1 MIQFPKELWHKIKS
15 YEYQILQSS
24 VMPKIMTDLSFH
36 AYMPYHLSMHH
47 YKGKQKLYEQM
58 EKKRD
63 IWIPYI
69 NEKDM
74 MKLCSKYSNKAF
86 HECD

>member
-1 MIQFPKELWHKIKS
+1 MPEIMI
-15 YEYQILQSS
+15 
-24 VMPKIMTDLSFH
+24 DLSFH

-47 YKGKQKLYEQM
+47 YKGKQQLYGQM

-63 IWIPYI
+63 TWIPYI

-74 MKLCSKYSNKAF
+74 MKLCSKYSTKAF
-86 HECD
+86 NDCN